1 MGNVIKDYEHPEQVW
16 KEVYYDQLVEVEEVG
31 LHQAFP
37 IQLVIERL
45 PKYSRWSDM
54 WQLVAGAMM
63 CFGAA
68 YCFSRHTLPCGFV
81 SGAFLNLGMGIIVG
95 ILLAHFSDRRMRI
108 IDGYEVV
115 AKTMRNR
122 MSTLQSILSNYLADP
137 HFVLFNLGNKKL
149 ACEWLHVH
157 QNFVLMMKA
166 HFGYW
171 DEKLKGKVNL
181 GFEKV
186 VTIAD
191 EKICDMGFVVQKNT
205 LKMTQ
210 DELRVFCEEVWRLE
224 TGLLKSYEKR
234 IELLE
239 AKVLDVRFGAF
250 PQTRWECLRD
260 KCIGGRINDQIRID
274 FALENQE

>member
-1 MGNVIKDYEHPEQVW
+1 
-16 KEVYYDQLVEVEEVG
+16 
-31 LHQAFP
+31 
-37 IQLVIERL
+37 
-45 PKYSRWSDM
+45 
-54 WQLVAGAMM
+54 
-63 CFGAA
+63 
-68 YCFSRHTLPCGFV
+68 
-81 SGAFLNLGMGIIVG
+81 
-95 ILLAHFSDRRMRI
+95 
-108 IDGYEVV
+108 
-115 AKTMRNR
+115 
-122 MSTLQSILSNYLADP
+122 
-137 HFVLFNLGNKKL
+137 
-149 ACEWLHVH
+149 
-157 QNFVLMMKA
+157 MMKA